1 VHAIRIQPAG
11 RHAAAGKTRL
21 CSNIQHRPQQRPA
34 PRHNGPLSRG
44 TSVKIKIERISGVKV
59 ESAESY
65 RVFDSG
71 LFYFYNPE
79 ESPVELGET
88 AWAARGR
95 TLQTKTALVV
105 GWLRHSSRITFFV
118 SPNSIQI
125 VNLSTHKTR
134 KHVWT
139 YGVSRSRPLTLRRLK
154 PAIADLRSTYEP
166 FTACLMAALPPGDD
180 VYTACPPRPAG
191 GLDHGAGCGR
201 GAGPGAV
208 AVSLLGPMRTAGQP
222 HGPLLGEMLLGLSRR
237 SADQMQSAFMVAIVA
252 AAAAAA
258 AALPPPAAVQGVVA
272 ADEGGS
278 GDENKSCGLRA
289 NIDLASCKHIP
300 GWSTYTYGR
309 SGTTTAHT
317 APPRP
322 RHISSPA
329 AVWAAHE
336 GIACWCVLV
345 LHQWA
350 HILG

>member
-134 KHVWT
+134 SLPRTHGAARLWVYVAPRGRFAAGPNAHRGATTWT
-139 YGVSRSRPLTLRRLK
+139 AARRNAAGAESSKCRSNAKRVHGGDSSSSSGSSSSAAASCCSSRSCGCRR
-154 PAIADLRSTYEP
+154 
-166 FTACLMAALPPGDD
+166 
-180 VYTACPPRPAG
+180 G
-191 GLDHGAGCGR
+191 G
-201 GAGPGAV
+201 
-208 AVSLLGPMRTAGQP
+208 Q
-222 HGPLLGEMLLGLSRR
+222 RR
-237 SADQMQSAFMVAIVA
+237 R
-252 AAAAAA
+252 
-258 AALPPPAAVQGVVA
+258 
-272 ADEGGS
+272 E
-278 GDENKSCGLRA
+278 
-289 NIDLASCKHIP
+289 
-300 GWSTYTYGR
+300 
-309 SGTTTAHT
+309 
-317 APPRP
+317 
-322 RHISSPA
+322 
-329 AVWAAHE
+329 
-336 GIACWCVLV
+336 
-345 LHQWA
+345 
-350 HILG
+350 

>member
-1 VHAIRIQPAG
+1 VAC
-11 RHAAAGKTRL
+11 RL
-21 CSNIQHRPQQRPA
+21 WVYVA
-34 PRHNGPLSRG
+34 PRL
-44 TSVKIKIERISGVKV
+44 
-59 ESAESY
+59 
-65 RVFDSG
+65 
-71 LFYFYNPE
+71 
-79 ESPVELGET
+79 
-88 AWAARGR
+88 
-95 TLQTKTALVV
+95 
-105 GWLRHSSRITFFV
+105 
-118 SPNSIQI
+118 
-125 VNLSTHKTR
+125 
-134 KHVWT
+134 
-139 YGVSRSRPLTLRRLK
+139 
-154 PAIADLRSTYEP
+154 
-166 FTACLMAALPPGDD
+166 
-180 VYTACPPRPAG
+180 
-191 GLDHGAGCGR
+191 
-201 GAGPGAV
+201 

>member
-180 VYTACPPRPAG
+180 VYTACPRPRRTRSRRRRLCAG
-191 GLDHGAGCGR
+191 
-201 GAGPGAV
+201 
-208 AVSLLGPMRTAGQP
+208 
-222 HGPLLGEMLLGLSRR
+222 LGL
-237 SADQMQSAFMVAIVA
+237 
-252 AAAAAA
+252 
-258 AALPPPAAVQGVVA
+258 ALWPFRCWAQ
-272 ADEGGS
+272 
-278 GDENKSCGLRA
+278 C
-289 NIDLASCKHIP
+289 
-300 GWSTYTYGR
+300 
-309 SGTTTAHT
+309 
-317 APPRP
+317 APRGNHMD
-322 RHISSPA
+322 R
-329 AVWAAHE
+329 
-336 GIACWCVLV
+336 C
-345 LHQWA
+345 
-350 HILG
+350 